1 MLRNRAPCLDEVICN
16 SGMMEMERSSVKNNS
31 GEESELGLALEEDK
45 PVHALRFETGED
57 TNTDTDTTASQYKG
71 KYLCGAS

>member
-1 MLRNRAPCLDEVICN
+1 MSGNRAPCSDEVICN

-45 PVHALRFETGED
+45 PVHALRLDSGED
-57 TNTDTDTTASQYKG
+57 SIRNRYR
-71 KYLCGAS
+71 YN

>member
-1 MLRNRAPCLDEVICN
+1 MSRNRAPCLDEVICN

-45 PVHALRFETGED
+45 PVHALRLDSGED
-57 TNTDTDTTASQYKG
+57 SMRNRYR
-71 KYLCGAS
+71 YN